1 MDRKKE
7 LLNQLPDDATRKMM
21 EPLIDDIVFLEETL
35 YALKRL
41 PFIRVS
47 DKDSNR
53 QKATP
58 AAKQYTELL
67 QQYNNSLKVLR
78 SAMNKTDGEEESELR
93 KWFNR
98 RVG

>member
-58 AAKQYTELL
+58 AAKQYKELL

-78 SAMNKTDGEEESELR
+78 SVMNKVDGEEESELR

-98 RVG
+98 RDG

>member
-58 AAKQYTELL
+58 AAKQYKELL